1 MFISIARESPVE
13 ERTPFRRLWWTSIA
27 GFGPADES
35 SNLSR
40 ATTCSRSV
48 TEERIIKALW
58 QLRSLRPSSQK
69 GYSKKLKY
77 LNKNTDLDSPLVTEN
92 YVLSL
97 EKTNKYK
104 VTLLSAY
111 LHYCL
116 ANGIK
121 WVPPRLK
128 CESMPI
134 VVPTEERIDRIISR
148 CSLKYVTTFQ
158 ISKHGLRPDEV
169 SKIVLR
175 DIDLQRGLLTVR
187 TSKLGAERTIKLKEC
202 TRENLKTYVQRKNIT
217 RLDIALFSKPSIL
230 RDQWNTYR
238 RRAYLNSRDQ
248 ELLKIRLYDL
258 RHWFA
263 TKEYLKTRDLLH
275 VKYLL
280 GHRNIETTMIYVH
293 LAQGLTN
300 SPEDYSCKAARS
312 IEEASAL
319 IEAGFDYVCDIDAVK
334 LFRKRK

>member
-1 MFISIARESPVE
+1 M
-13 ERTPFRRLWWTSIA
+13 
-27 GFGPADES
+27 
-35 SNLSR
+35 
-40 ATTCSRSV
+40 
-48 TEERIIKALW
+48 
-58 QLRSLRPSSQK
+58 
-69 GYSKKLKY
+69 
-77 LNKNTDLDSPLVTEN
+77 TEN

-104 VTLLSAY
+104 MTLLSAY
-111 LHYCL
+111 LHYCS
-116 ANGIK
+116 ANGIC

-128 CESMPI
+128 CESVPI

-148 CSLKYVTTFQ
+148 CSLKYITIFQ

-187 TSKLGAERTIKLKEC
+187 TSKLGAERTIKLKEYAH
-202 TRENLKTYVQRKNIT
+202 ENLRTYVQRNNIS
-217 RLDIALFSKPSIL
+217 RMDVPLFSKPSIL

-238 RRAYLNSRDQ
+238 RRAYLNFRDS

-263 TKEYLKTRDLLH
+263 TTEYLKTRDLLH

-300 SPEDYSCKAARS
+300 SPEDYACKAARS

-319 IEAGFDYVCDIDAVK
+319 IEQGFEFVTDVDGVK